1 MVLQTLRRWLQQP
14 YPFTNNWRSA
24 LVSAVVTGIFVAGFL
39 YFFRPFGTKVSPDAE
54 LRFIQTCG
62 FFGLVTV
69 VVTLLVNALTRVLPK
84 IFEEER
90 WVVGKEI
97 AFNLFFVGCI
107 GFGNLLLAHFLWQ
120 VPLVGKAFWIWQGL
134 TFAVGIFPIVVGALI
149 GQMKGSRKYTAEA
162 AQIVPK
168 PHLQHDEQ
176 AIWVLLEGENQNEQ
190 LRLHPGQIV
199 YIAAADNYV
208 QVYFLE
214 NDTLKKRL
222 LRATLKKM
230 EDAVA
235 EHTFLFR
242 CHRTFLV
249 NMDMVQKVSG
259 NAQGYRLH
267 LLHTEETIPVSRNLN
282 AVVQKML

>member
-1 MVLQTLRRWLQQP
+1 MVLQTLRHWLLQP

-24 LVSAVVTGIFVAGFL
+24 LISALGSGLFVALFL
-39 YFFRPFGTKVSPDAE
+39 YFFRPFGTTVSAGAE
-54 LRFIQTCG
+54 MRFMQVCA
-62 FFGLVTV
+62 FFGLVTAV
-69 VVTLLVNALTRVLPK
+69 ITLLVNALTRVLPK
-84 IFEEER
+84 VFEEEH

-120 VPLVGKAFWIWQGL
+120 VPLVGKTFWLWQGI
-134 TFAVGIFPIVVGALI
+134 TFAVGIFPIVVGAMI
-149 GQMKGSRKYTAEA
+149 GQMKRSRKYIAEA

-168 PHLQHDEQ
+168 PHPQHDEQ
-176 AIWVLLEGENQNEQ
+176 TIWVLLEGDNQNEQ

-214 NDTLKKRL
+214 NETLKKRL

-235 EHTFLFR
+235 EYTFLFR
-242 CHRTFLV
+242 CHRTYLV
-249 NMDMVQKVSG
+249 NMDLVQKVSG

-267 LLHTEETIPVSRNLN
+267 LLHTEDTIPVSRNLN